1 MSGYGSVLRVLTM
14 SNAGNTGLPLP
25 IIGRF
30 LVLVVS
36 AAAIMVAGTGYAFYV
51 FRMALTRSL
60 ANPAEAPGF
69 LGPDGAAKVDAL
81 ILDQML
87 QIVLVCTP
95 VGLAFLGLAI
105 VLALGVARPLKR
117 LQNGLS
123 LLSQGQLDVDI
134 EGGNRADEIGDI
146 ARSVLEFR
154 GKLSA
159 RAREES
165 SRLAMQQQH
174 IEEERKALMRDIAD
188 DFERSVLMAV
198 QSLGETARVVGSNAG
213 DLRDAV
219 GRSSHAVA
227 EVGSA
232 TAESGQS
239 VSSMSDAADLLAS
252 SIAGITDDVQ
262 QASLI
267 AGSAVEEARQTDA
280 IVGRLSETGRA
291 IGEVVELISQIAN
304 QTNLLALNATIEAA
318 RAGEAGRGFAVVA
331 NEVKALAGQT
341 TKATE
346 EITAQV
352 ASVQTVADQAV
363 VAIRSIAGTIDRI
376 SEISNTI
383 RGSIQQQ
390 AEATNAIGRSVAVA
404 TSSTARVDSNVS
416 QLAGAMQAS
425 TRATDAMQSAAGQL
439 GSLSGELQSQV
450 RQFLT
455 SIRAA

>member
-1 MSGYGSVLRVLTM
+1 MSHPT
-14 SNAGNTGLPLP
+14 NAGLRLP

-30 LVLVVS
+30 LILVVS

-60 ANPAEAPGF
+60 ANPTEAQGF
-69 LGPDGAAKVDAL
+69 LGPDGAARVDSL

-95 VGLAFLGLAI
+95 VGIAFLGLAI
-105 VLALGVARPLKR
+105 MLALGVARPLKR
-117 LQNGLS
+117 LQGGLTR
-123 LLSQGQLDVDI
+123 LSHGDLDVDI
-134 EGGNRADEIGDI
+134 DGADRSDEIGDI

-154 GKLSA
+154 GKLAA

-165 SRLAMQQQH
+165 SRQAMQQQH

-188 DFERSVLMAV
+188 DFERSVLTAV
-198 QSLGETARVVGSNAG
+198 QSLDETAKAVGTNAG
-213 DLRDAV
+213 ELRDAV
-219 GRSSHAVA
+219 SRSSRAVS
-227 EVGSA
+227 EVSTA

-239 VSSMSDAADLLAS
+239 VSSMSDAADLLAQ
-252 SIAGITDDVQ
+252 SIAGITEDVQ

-280 IVGRLSETGRA
+280 IVGRLAETGRA

-341 TKATE
+341 TQATE

-352 ASVQTVADQAV
+352 ASVQSVADQAV
-363 VAIRSIAGTIDRI
+363 GAIRSIAGTIDRI
-376 SEISNTI
+376 SDISNTI
-383 RGSIQQQ
+383 RASIQQQ
-390 AEATNAIGRSVAVA
+390 AEATDAIGRSVSVA
-404 TSSTARVDSNVS
+404 TSSTARVDSNVD
-416 QLAGAMQAS
+416 QLADAMQAS
-425 TRATDAMQSAAGQL
+425 SRATDEMQLASGQL
-439 GSLSGELQSQV
+439 GSLSGELQAQV

>member
-1 MSGYGSVLRVLTM
+1 MSQSG
-14 SNAGNTGLPLP
+14 NAGLRLP
-25 IIGRF
+25 IVGRF

-36 AAAIMVAGTGYAFYV
+36 AAVIMMAGTAYAFYV
-51 FRMALTRSL
+51 FRMALTRAL
-60 ANPAEAPGF
+60 ADPVEAQGF
-69 LGPDGAAKVDAL
+69 LGATGAARVDAL
-81 ILDQML
+81 IFDQML
-87 QIVLVCTP
+87 QVMIVCTP

-105 VLALGVARPLKR
+105 WLAMGVARPLRR
-117 LQNGLS
+117 LQDGLTR
-123 LLSQGQLDVDI
+123 LSRGDLDVAV
-134 EGGNRADEIGDI
+134 EGGDRSDEIGDI

-154 GKLSA
+154 GKLAA
-159 RAREES
+159 RAREEAE
-165 SRLAMQQQH
+165 RQTRQQQH
-174 IEEERKALMRDIAD
+174 SEEERKALLRDIAD
-188 DFERSVLMAV
+188 DFERSVLSAV
-198 QSLGETARVVGSNAG
+198 QSLGETARAVNSNAG
-213 DLRDAV
+213 ELRDAV

-227 EVGSA
+227 EVSSA
-232 TAESGQS
+232 TAQSGQS
-239 VSSMSDAADLLAS
+239 VGSMSDAAALLTR

-383 RGSIQQQ
+383 RASVQQQ
-390 AEATNAIGRSVAVA
+390 AEATGAIGRSVSVA
-404 TSSTARVDSNVS
+404 TSSTSRVDSNVA

-439 GSLSGELQSQV
+439 GTLSGELQAQV